1 VPGGTRGPGRDARD
15 SKILLA
21 PVRLEGPVVV
31 RQPANEEE
39 RREVEK

>member
-1 VPGGTRGPGRDARD
+1 V
-15 SKILLA
+15 KVLMA

-31 RQPANEEE
+31 RQPVNEEE